1 MVEINGTTIKM
12 TRGDT
17 LRTQITM
24 YDAQDQ
30 EYVPQDGDSIRFA
43 MKRAYSD
50 EEPLLVKIIPNETQ
64 FLVLDPAD
72 TKDLEAPGTF
82 VYDIQITFADGDVDT
97 FVSKAKLKLLE
108 EVD

>member
-1 MVEINGTTIKM
+1 MVEIDGTTIKM

-17 LRTQITM
+17 LRTQVILL
-24 YDAQDQ
+24 DAQDQ
-30 EYVPQDGDSIRFA
+30 EYVPQEGDVIRFVA
-43 MKRAYSD
+43 KKACTD
-50 EEPLLVKIIPNETQ
+50 PEPLLVKTIPNETQ

-82 VYDIQITFADGDVDT
+82 VYDIQITFANGDVDT
-97 FVSKAKLKLLE
+97 FISKAKLKLLE